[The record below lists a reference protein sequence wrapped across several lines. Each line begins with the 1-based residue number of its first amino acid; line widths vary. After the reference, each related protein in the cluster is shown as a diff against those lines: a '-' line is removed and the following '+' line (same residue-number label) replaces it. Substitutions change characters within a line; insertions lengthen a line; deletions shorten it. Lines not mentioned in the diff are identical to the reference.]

1 MVLILLA
8 ALCADR
14 NADLLEKKSYAA
26 LAGNPEETAAFR
38 SMAVPA
44 GVFESI
50 SSTCRASEESWAS
63 VLAAYMLD
71 HQFAPDTSKDAR
83 PPEDGNYWSER
94 VRGYERKNPEA
105 FERLAQ
111 SYEAVYADLAVFP
124 VPVSD
129 MHPDAEVSYEN
140 SWMFERTFGGVRGHE
155 GTDLM
160 PSVKKEHFYP
170 ILSVTDGTVEQ
181 VGWLTKGGY
190 RIGIRSPHGG
200 YFYYAHLSAYAEEF
214 EPGDTVRAGQL
225 LGYMGNTGYG
235 SEGTKDMFE
244 VHLHFGIYIR
254 TEHNGELSVNPYY
267 ILKYLEDFRI
277 RYNF

>member
-50 SSTCRASEESWAS
+50 SSTCKASEESWAS

-129 MHPDAEVSYEN
+129 MHSDAEVSYEN

-200 YFYYAHLSAYAEEF
+200 YFYYAHLDTYEKDFQTGEEVSA
-214 EPGDTVRAGQL
+214 GDI

-235 SEGTKDMFE
+235 TEGTRGMFP
-244 VHLHFGIYIR
+244 VHLHLGIYIR
-254 TEHNGELSVNPYY
+254 TPHYEELSVNPYWV
-267 ILKYLEDFRI
+267 LKAISKKI
-277 RYNF
+277 RNYSY

>member
-50 SSTCRASEESWAS
+50 SSTCKASEESWAS

-71 HQFAPDTSKDAR
+71 HQFAPATSKDAR

-129 MHPDAEVSYEN
+129 MHSDAEVSYEN

-160 PSVKKEHFYP
+160 PSVKKDAAVRKRAAAAAVLPTFFISITISGAAAQTNRATLMYHQVG
-170 ILSVTDGTVEQ
+170 LSVGVPQIKDRPSTSMAPQ
-181 VGWLTKGGY
+181 A
-190 RIGIRSPHGG
+190 RIARRPV
-200 YFYYAHLSAYAEEF
+200 
-214 EPGDTVRAGQL
+214 P
-225 LGYMGNTGYG
+225 
-235 SEGTKDMFE
+235 
-244 VHLHFGIYIR
+244 
-254 TEHNGELSVNPYY
+254 
-267 ILKYLEDFRI
+267 
-277 RYNF
+277 